1 VYRPNRAFVE
11 RVLELAVLVL
21 GRSQG
26 CQFTLEV
33 KQNVTIN
40 DALADPRLLGGLP
53 QFANLTS
60 WARWIVFLKA
70 IDGLPVSD
78 DERAV
83 FRAHTG
89 RVEPRPGGYP
99 EAVAIVGVQ
108 SGKSQIAAAMAA
120 FAAITGQDG
129 THALLIAQDQRSALR
144 TLLRYARQPFEARPM
159 FAAEVA
165 RDVADTLELRNGVSL
180 SAYPCKPA
188 SIRGLRACI
197 AVIDELA
204 FFVATDGRPV
214 DQEMLR
220 AARGRVATTGG
231 KLIVLSSP
239 YAASGALYDLHR
251 KHYGRDDSPVLVWQ
265 ASAPAMNPTLPA
277 DYLARMQ
284 QDDPEAYR
292 SEVLG
297 EFRQGVST
305 FLNPQIVAEAV
316 DAGVRERPY
325 QHGVAYV
332 SFDDPASG
340 SGADAWTKAIAHR
353 ERDRVVLDVLRAW
366 MPPFNPS
373 GVIAES
379 AALSKAYGLRAT
391 TGDRY
396 APGFVLEGFRAHSI
410 TYALSARDRSVL
422 YLELLPLMNA
432 GRIRLLDLPDL
443 LRELRGLER
452 RRGTAGR
459 DRVDHMPGSHDDRA
473 NAVAGALVL
482 AAGRDATA
490 AAEVIRWA
498 LNLGTDESRL
508 SASMPMA
515 SDGCPRP

>member
-1 VYRPNRAFVE
+1 M
-11 RVLELAVLVL
+11 
-21 GRSQG
+21 
-26 CQFTLEV
+26 
-33 KQNVTIN
+33 TII
-40 DALADPRLLGGLP
+40 DALADPHLLGGLP
-53 QFANLTS
+53 QFRDLTS
-60 WARWIVFLKA
+60 FCNWLVFL
-70 IDGLPVSD
+70 
-78 DERAV
+78 RAV
-83 FRAHTG
+83 YGLAMSAGDLTSFRTFTG
-89 RVEPRPGGYP
+89 RTAPHPGGYP

-108 SGKSQIAAAMAA
+108 SGKSQMAAAMAA

-239 YAASGALYDLHR
+239 YAQTGALYDLHR
-251 KHYGRDDSPVLVWQ
+251 KHFGRDDSPVLVWQ
-265 ASAPAMNPTLPA
+265 ASAPAMNPTLPV
-277 DYLARMQ
+277 DYLARMA

-305 FLNPQIVAEAV
+305 FLDPDVIAASV
-316 DAGVRERPY
+316 DTGVRERPPMPGTSY
-325 QHGVAYV
+325 VA
-332 SFDDPASG
+332 FDDPASG
-340 SGADAWTKAIAHR
+340 SGGDAWTKAIAHR
-353 ERDRVVLDVLRAW
+353 EADRVVLDVLRAW
-366 MPPFNPS
+366 VPPFNPS

-379 AALSKAYGLRAT
+379 AALSKAYGLHGT

-396 APGFVLEGFRAHSI
+396 APGFVLEGFRAHGL
-410 TYALSARDRSVL
+410 TYAPSTRDRSTL
-422 YLELLPLMNA
+422 YLEALPVLNA
-432 GRIRLLDLPDL
+432 GRIRLLDSLDL

-452 RRGTAGR
+452 RRGSAGR
-459 DRVDHMPGSHDDRA
+459 DRIDHGPGQHDDRA

-482 AAGRDATA
+482 AAGRDAA
-490 AAEVIRWA
+490 KAAEFTRMCLSI
-498 LNLGTDESRL
+498 GDDEPRAAWLQSGL
-508 SASMPMA
+508 PMA